1 MTALKRILCLGALVT
16 AIGTSASAQSLGAS
30 LAAVKHAYP
39 DATAVRV
46 GGHSVLELTNIDY
59 VGLRWSKVDFVF
71 DATGH
76 LAHLSMD
83 TTAAGYADVL
93 KLATLQMNPPM
104 AARNGVTQAAE
115 DASDDMQV
123 RVCEGDNGH
132 IEMTFEPVSTLS

>member
-1 MTALKRILCLGALVT
+1 MSALKQVLCLATLVT

-30 LAAVKHAYP
+30 LAVVKHAYP
-39 DATAVRV
+39 DAVAVRV
-46 GGHSVLELTNIDY
+46 GGDAALEMTDVDY
-59 VGLRWSKVDFVF
+59 AGLRWSKVDFVF

-76 LAHLSMD
+76 LSHLSMD

-93 KLATLQMNPPM
+93 KLATLQMNPPTTG
-104 AARNGVTQAAE
+104 ANGVTQAAE

-123 RVCEGDNGH
+123 RVCEGDNGQ